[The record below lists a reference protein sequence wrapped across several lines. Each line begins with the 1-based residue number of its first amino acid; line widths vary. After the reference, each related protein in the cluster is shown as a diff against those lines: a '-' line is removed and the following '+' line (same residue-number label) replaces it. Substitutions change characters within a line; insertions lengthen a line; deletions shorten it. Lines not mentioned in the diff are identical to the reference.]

1 MAAIKVYGSPRCIS
15 TRRTWEL
22 LNQLGKQF
30 EKVDLFEQLPP
41 KWVLQKAVAADDVTA
56 SFNTRHRSWKHLR
69 NRRFS
74 KAQAVEYL
82 LEHPEMIRRPLIIR
96 NREVYQGYD
105 EEDLRKFLR

>member
-1 MAAIKVYGSPRCIS
+1 M
-15 TRRTWEL
+15 
-22 LNQLGKQF
+22 GKQF
-30 EKVDLFEQLPP
+30 DKIDLFEHLPP

-56 SFNTRHRSWKHLR
+56 SFNTRHRSWKQLR

-82 LEHPEMIRRPLIIR
+82 LKHPEMIRRPLIVR

-105 EEDLRKFLR
+105 EEDLRKFLK